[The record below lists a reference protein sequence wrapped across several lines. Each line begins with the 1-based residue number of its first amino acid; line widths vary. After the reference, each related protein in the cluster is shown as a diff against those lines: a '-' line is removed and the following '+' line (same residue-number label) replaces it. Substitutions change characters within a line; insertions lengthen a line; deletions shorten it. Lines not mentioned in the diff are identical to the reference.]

1 MQGPNSEPSLGNYPA
16 FPHNTPP
23 PHHQIKP
30 YYISETKVFLRRYLE
45 IYRHLLSRCFK
56 NAVLEGQEMVQCNI
70 FFDTKQKHDC
80 WKICEVRNIFGCV
93 EGVMSSELRFVKW
106 VTLFE
111 RNCIVKCVIIFANF
125 CWLWD
130 FLLENL
136 KIKKKTLMKS
146 TGTSGKIW
154 KCYIPK
160 IFSKIE
166 FLIWDFESFIFWS
179 KFRFLGGCFRVF

>member
-1 MQGPNSEPSLGNYPA
+1 MQGPNSELPLGNYTA
-16 FPHNTPP
+16 FPHSIP
-23 PHHQIKP
+23 HQIKP

-45 IYRHLLSRCFK
+45 IYRHLLSKCFK
-56 NAVLEGQEMVQCNI
+56 NAILERQEMVQCNI

-111 RNCIVKCVIIFANF
+111 RNCIVKCVIFFANF

-130 FLLENL
+130 FPLENL
-136 KIKKKTLMKS
+136 KIKRNSDEDHRNAWKNMKMLYS
-146 TGTSGKIW
+146 QNIFKNRIPNMRFW
-154 KCYIPK
+154 IIYILVQ
-160 IFSKIE
+160 I
-166 FLIWDFESFIFWS
+166 SFF
-179 KFRFLGGCFRVF
+179 GGLL

>member
-16 FPHNTPP
+16 FPHPTPY
-23 PHHQIKP
+23 QIKP

-136 KIKKKTLMKS
+136 KIKKKLWWSPPERLEKYENV
-146 TGTSGKIW
+146 IF
-154 KCYIPK
+154 PK
-160 IFSKIE
+160 YFQK
-166 FLIWDFESFIFWS
+166 
-179 KFRFLGGCFRVF
+179 

>member
-1 MQGPNSEPSLGNYPA
+1 M
-16 FPHNTPP
+16 
-23 PHHQIKP
+23 
-30 YYISETKVFLRRYLE
+30 
-45 IYRHLLSRCFK
+45 CFK
-56 NAVLEGQEMVQCNI
+56 NAVLGRQEIVQCNI
-70 FFDTKQKHDC
+70 FSDTKQKHDC
-80 WKICEVRNIFGCV
+80 WKSQKYFWLCCGRILFL
-93 EGVMSSELRFVKW
+93 MSSELRFVKW